1 MGLTRLSE
9 EEAGLLRKKPVLI
22 DKHANPMNIRLSR
35 KADRIIPDGDIYRTG
50 NDKYRAVLHC
60 GDKPLF
66 QIFKDTGDYIEVLTT
81 DETSR
86 GRKRWD

>member
-1 MGLTRLSE
+1 MGLTLLSA
-9 EEAGLLRKKPVLI
+9 EEADHLRQKAVLI

-35 KADRIIPDGDIYRTG
+35 KADRIIPDGDIYRIG
-50 NDKYRAVLHC
+50 KDKYRAVLQC
-60 GDKPLF
+60 GDKTLF
-66 QIFKDTGDYIEVLTT
+66 QIFKDTEDYIEVLTT

>member
-1 MGLTRLSE
+1 MVLIFLSE

-35 KADRIIPDGDIYRTG
+35 KADRIIPEGEIYRIG
-50 NDKYRAVLHC
+50 NDKYRAVLQC
-60 GDKPLF
+60 GDKTLF
-66 QIFKDTGDYIEVLTT
+66 QIFKDTEDYLEVLTT